1 MLKLDNNA
9 LLRDAAYIDGEW
21 RQARSGARFAVKN
34 PATGE
39 VIAEIADL
47 AEEDVRDAIAAADR
61 AWGPWRKKT
70 AKERAVLMRKWYE
83 LMMAAQEDLARLMTA
98 EQGKPLAESRGE
110 IAYGASFIE
119 WFAEEGKRIYGD
131 VIPTNAQGRRIL
143 VMKEPVGVVAAI
155 TPWNFPN
162 AMITRKVGPALAA
175 GCPVV
180 IKPAQ
185 LTPLS
190 ALALAEL
197 AHRAGIPKGVVNV
210 VPSTKSAR
218 IGKELTEN
226 PLVRKFSF
234 TGSTEVGKQLMR
246 QCASTVKKVSFELGG
261 NAPFIV
267 FDDADLDA
275 AVKGAM
281 ASKFRNMGQTCVCA
295 NRFLVQDGVYDA
307 FAEKL
312 AAAVRA
318 LKVGDGMMPGID
330 QGPLINE
337 AAVEKVEEL
346 IGEATKKGAK
356 ISLGGKR
363 HALGSTFFEPTIVR
377 DVTPGMAF
385 AREEIF
391 GPVVTLFR
399 FKEEADAIAMANDT
413 EYGLAAYFYARDV
426 GRIFRV
432 TEGLEY
438 GIVGVNEGIIST
450 EVAPFGGMKES
461 GIGREGSKYGIEGF
475 LEIKYVAMGGLGMA

>member
-1 MLKLDNNA
+1 MLKLDNNS
-9 LLRDAAYIDGEW
+9 LIRDQAYIDGEW
-21 RQARSGARFAVKN
+21 RGAKTGARFAVRN

-39 VIAEIADL
+39 VIAEVADL
-47 AEEDVRDAIAAADR
+47 DEEDVRDAIAAADR
-61 AWGPWRKKT
+61 ALASWKGKT
-70 AKERAVLMRKWYE
+70 AKERASVLRKWYE
-83 LMMAAQEDLARLMTA
+83 LMMASQEDLAQLMTA

-131 VIPTNAQGRRIL
+131 VIPTNAHGRRIL
-143 VMKEPVGVVAAI
+143 VTKEAIGVVGAV

-180 IKPAQ
+180 VKPAQ

-197 AHRAGIPKGVVNV
+197 AHRAGLPKGVFNV
-210 VPSTKSAR
+210 VTSTESSR
-218 IGKELTEN
+218 VGKELTTN
-226 PLVRKFSF
+226 PLVKKFSF
-234 TGSTEVGKQLMR
+234 TGSTEVGKQLMA
-246 QCASTVKKVSFELGG
+246 QCASTVKKVSLELGG

-275 AVKGAM
+275 AVKGAVL
-281 ASKFRNMGQTCVCA
+281 SKFRNMGQTCVCA
-295 NRFLVQDGVYDA
+295 NRFLVQDGIYDA
-307 FAEKL
+307 FAAKL
-312 AAAVRA
+312 KTAVA
-318 LKVGDGMMPGID
+318 TLKVGDGAQAGIE
-330 QGPLINE
+330 QGPLINM
-337 AAVEKVEEL
+337 AAVEKVEAL
-346 IGEATKKGAK
+346 IADGVKHGAK
-356 ISLGGKR
+356 IDIGGKR
-363 HALGSTFFEPTIVR
+363 HRLGGTFFEPTILR
-377 DVTPGMAF
+377 DATPEMAF

-391 GPVVTLFR
+391 GPVATLFR
-399 FKEEADAIAMANDT
+399 FAKDEDAIRMANDT

-426 GRIFRV
+426 GRIFKV
-432 TEGLEY
+432 MEGLQY

-461 GIGREGSKYGIEGF
+461 GIGREGSKYGIDDF
-475 LEIKYVAMGGLGMA
+475 VQIKYVAMGGLGIP

>member
-21 RQARSGARFAVKN
+21 RGARSGKRFSVTN

-39 VIAEIADL
+39 VIAEVADL
-47 AEEDVRDAIAAADR
+47 SEEDVRAAVEAADR
-61 AWGPWRKKT
+61 AWGAWRAKT
-70 AKERAVLMRKWYE
+70 AKESASVMRRWYE
-83 LMMAAQEDLARLMTA
+83 LMMAAQEDLAQLMTA

-110 IAYGASFIE
+110 VVYGASFIE

-131 VIPTNAQGRRIL
+131 TIPTNAQGRRIL
-143 VMKEPVGVVAAI
+143 VMKEPVGVVAAV

-175 GCPVV
+175 GCTIVV
-180 IKPAQ
+180 KPAQ

-197 AHRAGIPKGVVNV
+197 AHRAGIPKGVFNV
-210 VPSTKSAR
+210 VPSSQSSR
-218 IGKELTEN
+218 VGKELTEN

-246 QCASTVKKVSFELGG
+246 QCASTVKKLSLELGG

-275 AVKGAM
+275 AVKGAL

-307 FAEKL
+307 FAGKL
-312 AAAVRA
+312 SAAVKA
-318 LKVGDGMMPGID
+318 LKVGNGMMPGIE
-330 QGPLINE
+330 QGPLINM

-346 IGEATKKGAK
+346 IEDATRKGA
-356 ISLGGKR
+356 SVALGGKR
-363 HALGSTFFEPTIVR
+363 HPLGATFFEPTIVR
-377 DVTPGMAF
+377 DVTNDMAF

-391 GPVVTLFR
+391 GPVATLFR
-399 FKEEADAIAMANDT
+399 FKEEADAIRMANDT

-461 GIGREGSKYGIEGF
+461 GMGREGSKYGIEGF
-475 LEIKYVAMGGLGMA
+475 LEIKYVAMGGLGAI